1 MNYPDLECPIL
12 GILHYDVTNDW
23 YKGQLKIQQSE
34 VTIYFSMDEERKLES
49 AQNRFVDVMSDL
61 KNHLQQAKEYAVES
75 LLAVKNEIDENRP
88 PLTPQQFKDRMVLQ
102 FISIEPDGSV
112 SFYYPDDNLF
122 AGHFYVMM
130 DSVNNFVDADI
141 PH

>member
-12 GILHYDVTNDW
+12 GILHYDVKNDW
-23 YKGQLKIQQSE
+23 YQGQLKLQQSE
-34 VTIYFSMDEERKLES
+34 VIIYFSMDEEGKLES
-49 AQNRFVDVMSDL
+49 AQNRFIDVMNYL
-61 KNHLQQAKEYAVES
+61 EYHLQQAKECAVES
-75 LLAVKNEIDENRP
+75 LLAVKSDENRP

-102 FISIEPDGSV
+102 FISIESDGSV
-112 SFYYPDDNLF
+112 SFYYLDDNPF
-122 AGHFYVMM
+122 AGHFFVMM